1 MAASVKT
8 PSLTRNAMLNSL
20 KTVMSMIFPLITF
33 PYVSRILG
41 AANIGKVNYAQSI
54 VSYFALF
61 AGLGISTYAIREG
74 ARIRDSR
81 ERLTKFARQIFTI
94 NLITSAIA
102 YIAFFTVVFA
112 VQSLH
117 AYMALLIIMCLNIGF
132 TTIGVDWLYSIYED
146 YLYLSLRTILVQF
159 VSLIL
164 MFVFVHKA
172 SDFVIYAGITVF
184 ASSAANIW
192 GFFHASKFSSLVP
205 TKETNFKR
213 HIKPLMTL
221 FTSNIAITIYSNAGT
236 TFVGA
241 MLGDVQVGLY
251 TVAMKVYTI
260 VRQII
265 NSVTAVSLPRLSYLM
280 ENDRSAFA
288 KLLNRLFNTI
298 IILCVPATILL
309 YTLRE
314 PIVLIL
320 SGREYLGATPLL
332 GIVAFA
338 LLMATPNALI
348 TSAILIPIRRE
359 SKVALATAA
368 GAAVNIVLD
377 FLLIPQFGTVSACYS
392 ILIAEF
398 AVFIISVIYAMD
410 QLRQLHL
417 WSACWHAMLGAMI
430 ILGTDLLMERFTSF
444 SNPIIDLCVRGIVYA
459 AIYVLVMFATRDKSF
474 QFLLRRF
481 LRRKPK
487 TASKIEHEA
496 KEILEEDARE
506 RKIEH

>member
-1 MAASVKT
+1 
-8 PSLTRNAMLNSL
+8 MLNSL
-20 KTVMSMIFPLITF
+20 KTVMGMIFPLITF

-61 AGLGISTYAIREG
+61 AGLGISSYAIREG
-74 ARIRDSR
+74 ARIRDDR
-81 ERLTKFARQIFTI
+81 ERLTRFARQIFTI

-102 YIAFFTVVFA
+102 YIAFFITIVA

-146 YLYLSLRTILVQF
+146 YFYLSIRTILVQF

-192 GFFHASKFSSLVP
+192 GFFHASKFCSLAP
-205 TKETNFKR
+205 TTETDFNR

-221 FTSNIAITIYSNAGT
+221 FTNNIAITIYSNAGT

-260 VRQII
+260 VRQVI
-265 NSVTAVSLPRLSYLM
+265 NSLTAVSLPRLSYLV
-280 ENDRSAFA
+280 ENDHRGFIN
-288 KLLNRLFNTI
+288 LLNQLFNTI
-298 IILCVPATILL
+298 VIACVPATILV

-320 SGREYLGATPLL
+320 SGHEYLGATPLL

-338 LLMATPNALI
+338 LLMATPNALM
-348 TSAILIPIRRE
+348 TSAILIPMRRE
-359 SKVALATAA
+359 SKVALATTT
-368 GAAVNIVLD
+368 GAVVNIGLD
-377 FLLIPQFGTVSACYS
+377 FLLIPHFGMISACYS
-392 ILIAEF
+392 ILAAEF
-398 AVFIISVIYAMD
+398 SVFAVSAVCAAD
-410 QLRQLHL
+410 QLRKLRL
-417 WSACWHAMLGAMI
+417 WSALWHALLGGALI
-430 ILGTDLLMERFTSF
+430 ISADALMEWFTTF
-444 SNPIIDLCVRGIVYA
+444 SNPFVDLLVRGCVYA
-459 AIYVLVMFATRDKSF
+459 AIYVSVMLVTRDTSF
-474 QFLLRRF
+474 KFLLERF

-487 TASKIEHEA
+487 TAKQVEQEA
-496 KEILEEDARE
+496 KEILEEDRE
-506 RKIEH
+506 VRQDKR